1 MRTIFARRALVR
13 APLFLLALL
22 LISLGAK
29 LAPWGVGIVIFAI
42 GLGLILPKESLK
54 ATLHTGAVAHHKVGD
69 PTGPA
74 GVGAVLRS
82 ESGEVIGE
90 ISQSI
95 GVSTN
100 TVAHYT
106 ALIEGLQMALDNGV
120 QELDVYVD
128 SPLVAGHFLNGYR
141 VRADHLRPLV
151 EQVRQ
156 QLDQFSVWSLARVPR
171 KLNLESNQLANRAIV
186 GAVSQG
192 SSRWHLT
199 FDQLP
204 QRESPTTLQG
214 ETS

>member
-1 MRTIFARRALVR
+1 MRTGFARRALIR

-42 GLGLILPKESLK
+42 GLALILPRESLK

-90 ISQSI
+90 ISKSI

-100 TVAHYT
+100 TVADYS
-106 ALIEGLQMALDNGV
+106 ALIEGLEMALDNGV
-120 QELDVYVD
+120 DEIEVYVD
-128 SPLVAGHFLNGYR
+128 SAVVAGHLVDGHR

-156 QLDQFSVWSLARVPR
+156 QLDSFVTWSMTRVPR

-192 SSRWHLT
+192 SSRWRLM

-204 QRESPTTLQG
+204 QPESPTTLQG